1 MHREQAPW
9 RRLGIP
15 QFVKYDMCNVGNFRW
30 SIDERKPTEVRVGFI
45 SIFISKFYT
54 FIARENSVGPC
65 ILFLSHFNEEV
76 SWYS

>member
-1 MHREQAPW
+1 MTS
-9 RRLGIP
+9 
-15 QFVKYDMCNVGNFRW
+15 NVGNFRW

-45 SIFISKFYT
+45 FIFISKFYT

-76 SWYS
+76 SWYSSIALANFQHYTGAG